1 MINLLLHNRMQ
12 NHMVFLRMRTFLAV
26 RAWIS
31 SFPSTL
37 DHHFRNNL
45 ISLLS
50 SKSHYSSLQIQW
62 EPIPL
67 LLIHDN
73 DVLELI
79 LERIEVM
86 STSLKYKWHKKM
98 WIMKNQLE
106 PSKIH
111 SDEYVNFHVTCAK
124 IQKVN
129 RGCPSSPQPITPTNH
144 NSSSPWR
151 NSFRIDSI
159 EVLNNRT
166 CMVSSGFLHV
176 LKSLPVFGFAKA

>member
-1 MINLLLHNRMQ
+1 MTLGWISPLGGYSELHIYFLHLNIVKNPFIFLFGYFNNAFMINLLLHNRMQ

-86 STSLKYKWHKKM
+86 STSLKKM
-98 WIMKNQLE
+98 
-106 PSKIH
+106 
-111 SDEYVNFHVTCAK
+111 T
-124 IQKVN
+124 
-129 RGCPSSPQPITPTNH
+129 
-144 NSSSPWR
+144 
-151 NSFRIDSI
+151 
-159 EVLNNRT
+159 
-166 CMVSSGFLHV
+166 
-176 LKSLPVFGFAKA
+176 